1 MEYKNIYQNC
11 VNNTVDIF
19 VDKSNRIINIIRDY
33 DVILN

>member
-1 MEYKNIYQNC
+1 MEYKNIYQNS

-19 VDKSNRIINIIRDY
+19 VDKSYRITNIIKNY